1 MAHSNSGYHSL
12 YWAEVFLHI
21 VTFPLFL
28 QNKVGKI
35 YLYIKAFNKTI
46 FQLALVG
53 YKMNKANIAPLPWLL
68 KSFSKN

>member
-1 MAHSNSGYHSL
+1 MGITHCIGHR
-12 YWAEVFLHI
+12 AEAFLHI
-21 VTFPLFL
+21 VTFSLFL

-35 YLYIKAFNKTI
+35 YLYIEAFNKTI

-53 YKMNKANIAPLPWLL
+53 YEMNKANIAPIPWWL